1 MTMRPVDKPFKLHR
15 DPFPRPAL
23 YAAAVAVFGSLF
35 LVGLARLTG
44 YMENVD
50 PGGHVVA
57 EREIAF
63 KSDTAGLIDIAD
75 GTTGETLA
83 RFPVETNRFV
93 RVVMTSLEFERAGTA
108 PGTQA
113 PYKLVRWDDGR
124 ISVDDPVSGKS
135 IQMAAFGRNQVLT
148 FEKLLD

>member
-1 MTMRPVDKPFKLHR
+1 MTHRPLARKTKLHR

-57 EREIAF
+57 QRDIDFKTDKPGTIDVADRE
-63 KSDTAGLIDIAD
+63 
-75 GTTGETLA
+75 TGETLA
-83 RFPVETNRFV
+83 SFPTETNRFV
-93 RVVMTSLEFERAGTA
+93 RVVMTSLEYERAGKAPGGTA
-108 PGTQA
+108 P
-113 PYKLVRWDDGR
+113 YRIVRWDDGR
-124 ISVDDPVSGKS
+124 ISVDDPLSGKS
-135 IQMAAFGRNQVLT
+135 IQLAAFGRNQVAT
-148 FEKLLD
+148 FERLLD